1 MPVLPPLI
9 PLFPLP
15 DVVLFPRMSMPLHIF
30 EPRYRRMVADV
41 LEGHRT
47 IGMTLLRPGWEGDYQ
62 GRPPV
67 YATGCAGIVD
77 ECQRLEGGRYNLV
90 LKGVA
95 RFRVLEEKSDA
106 DGLPY
111 RLAAVEY
118 RGDAM
123 GEPSSLESSRDR
135 LLKALANLAE
145 GAAVFLSRPEL
156 SHELF
161 ANAVCQYMDLQP
173 VEKQSLLDCESI
185 ATRYARL
192 LEILEFRTLERTFL
206 GGGSNPTV
214 H

>member
-1 MPVLPPLI
+1 VPVLPPLI

-15 DVVLFPRMSMPLHIF
+15 DVVLFPRMPMPLHIF
-30 EPRYRRMVADV
+30 EPRYRQMVADV

-47 IGMTLLRPGWEGDYQ
+47 IGMTLLRPGWEPDYQ

-67 YATGCAGIVD
+67 YPVGCAGIID

-95 RFRVLEEKSDA
+95 RFRVVEERE
-106 DGLPY
+106 GQPY
-111 RLAAVEY
+111 RLASVEY
-118 RGDAM
+118 HGDAM
-123 GEPSSLESSRDR
+123 GDPASLGSSRDK

-145 GAAVFLSRPEL
+145 GAAVFLSRPDL

-161 ANAVCQYMDLQP
+161 ANAVCQYMDLAP

-185 ATRYARL
+185 AARYLRL
-192 LEILEFRTLERTFL
+192 LEILEFRSLERTFL
-206 GGGSNPTV
+206 GGNQSPTV

>member
-1 MPVLPPLI
+1 VPVLPPVI

-15 DVVLFPRMSMPLHIF
+15 DVVLFPRMPMPLHIF
-30 EPRYRRMVADV
+30 EPRYRQMVADV
-41 LEGHRT
+41 LGGHRT
-47 IGMTLLRPGWEGDYQ
+47 IGMTLLRSGWEADYQ

-67 YATGCAGIVD
+67 YAMGCAGIID

-95 RFRVLEEKSDA
+95 RFRVVEERE
-106 DGLPY
+106 GQPY
-111 RLAAVEY
+111 RLASVEY

-123 GEPSSLESSRDR
+123 GEPTSLEGSRDR
-135 LLKALANLAE
+135 LLKALQDLAE
-145 GAAVFLSRPEL
+145 GAAVFLSRPDL

-173 VEKQSLLDCESI
+173 VEKQSLLDCDSI
-185 ATRYARL
+185 AARYVRL
-192 LEILEFRTLERTFL
+192 LEILEFRSLERTFL
-206 GGGSNPTV
+206 GGNQTV